1 MSVGNCPIDYREI
14 NHRIAQLKE
23 IRPLPPAVQRMLE
36 ILSGEIVSASDLEC
50 FIKYDQALSAKL
62 LRLANSAY
70 YGFRGKVE
78 TLSRAIMIVGFQR
91 VRSICLYMLLMEL
104 CADNQ
109 TMALVQRETLWKH
122 SFVTAKIA
130 AKIAMQRPWISKE
143 QAYVLGLFHDL
154 GRTIMAGNFK
164 EHYHSIQNLARSRK
178 VPIWC
183 AELQYGLTHTQVGKW
198 TAIKW
203 AFPEMF
209 QRVIEFHHEP
219 EKSPSFAPEVT
230 MIALANILANSK
242 DYPEY
247 VHDETTLAYCND
259 LYISE
264 DEWEGYQE
272 GLDKIWVETDQLWK
286 LLG

>member
-1 MSVGNCPIDYREI
+1 MSVGNCPIDYKEI
-14 NHRIAQLKE
+14 NHRISGLKE
-23 IRPLPPAVQRMLE
+23 IRPLPTAVQRMLE
-36 ILSGEIVSASDLEC
+36 ILSGEIVSATDLEC
-50 FIKYDQALSAKL
+50 FIKYDQALSAKI

-78 TLSRAIMIVGFQR
+78 TLSRAIMIVGFHR

-109 TMALVQRETLWKH
+109 TLNVSQREELWKH
-122 SFVTAKIA
+122 SFATAKIA
-130 AKIAMQRPWISKE
+130 AKIAARRPWMTKE
-143 QAYVLGLFHDL
+143 HAYVLGLFHDL

-164 EHYHSIQNLARSRK
+164 EHYQSIRELATARK
-178 VPIWC
+178 MPFWC
-183 AELQYGLTHTQVGKW
+183 AELQYGLTHTQIGKW

-209 QRVIEFHHEP
+209 QRVIEFHHAP
-219 EKSPSFAPEVT
+219 EKSPSFTAEVT

-242 DYPEY
+242 AYPEF
-247 VHDETTLAYCND
+247 VHDPMTLAYCSD
-259 LYISE
+259 LYIPE
-264 DEWEGYQE
+264 EEWEGYQD
-272 GLDKIWVETDQLWK
+272 GLEKIWVETDQLWK